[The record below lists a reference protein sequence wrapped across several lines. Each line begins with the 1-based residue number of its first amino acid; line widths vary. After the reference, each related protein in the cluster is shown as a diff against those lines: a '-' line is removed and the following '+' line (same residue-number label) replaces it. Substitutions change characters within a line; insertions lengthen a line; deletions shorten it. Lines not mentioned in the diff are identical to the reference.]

1 MNFLV
6 SIFYLLNDKSFLTL
20 FIILLCLDGDTLI
33 FFDYRADRM
42 REITECMGMER
53 YKDLKSD
60 IKHPKDM
67 VCRFFIFSMH

>member
-1 MNFLV
+1 
-6 SIFYLLNDKSFLTL
+6 
-20 FIILLCLDGDTLI
+20 
-33 FFDYRADRM
+33 M

-67 VCRFFIFSMH
+67 VCDIVCIHHLGYQN